1 MRHHITIILLILSI
15 NIFAQQIDQIEA
27 VIGNE
32 IILKSDIEMQ
42 YLQYLSQGEINASDL
57 RCNVIEELLTQ
68 KLLIHQAK
76 LDSIQVSNDEIDK
89 EVKSRITYFERQ
101 LGSIEKVEEYFDKSY
116 AILEKELRKVI
127 KEQFYTQRMENKIT
141 GDVKVTPYEVK
152 SYFLEID
159 EIDIPTI
166 PTQVEILQIVIKPEI
181 SKEQR
186 DKIKDKL
193 RVFKERVNNGEDFNM
208 LATLYSDDTESAKK
222 GGELGFVNRG
232 ELVPEFERAAFRL
245 KENEISEII
254 ETKYGFHI
262 IQLIERR
269 GEEINVRHILIQPKP
284 DATSNN
290 NAKEKTEEIIR
301 EIESGIMTYEEA
313 VQKYSDDES
322 KNNAG
327 ILINPNTMSS
337 MHLLEE
343 MSPEL
348 RLQIINLKQGDIS
361 KQPILA
367 KIPGEGSIFR
377 IIKLNKRIEE
387 HKANMEDDFTTIKNY
402 SLNIKKQ
409 KILSQWINSTIKI
422 TFINFDNKISA
433 CSFKNNWIK

>member
-1 MRHHITIILLILSI
+1 MRHYITIILFILSM
-15 NIFAQQIDQIEA
+15 NTFAQQIDKIEA

-68 KLLIHQAK
+68 KLLINQAK

-116 AILEKELRKVI
+116 GILEKELRKVI
-127 KEQFYTQRMENKIT
+127 KDQFYAQRMENKIT

-186 DKIKDKL
+186 DKIKEKL
-193 RVFKERVNNGEDFNM
+193 RVFTERVNNGEDFKM
-208 LATLYSDDTESAKK
+208 LAALYSDDTESAKK

-262 IQLIERR
+262 IQLIDRR

-290 NAKEKTEEIIR
+290 NAKEKTEGIIR
-301 EIESGIMTYEEA
+301 EIDSGIITFEEA

-337 MHLLEE
+337 MHILEE

-348 RLQIINLKQGDIS
+348 RLQIINLKQGEIS

-367 KIPGEGSIFR
+367 KIPGESSMFR